1 MKKLFFIVAMMLSL
15 AVYSAPTPDSIQV
28 TQAERII
35 DKYSGKV
42 YATVTE
48 VVEQLKG
55 PAKEMFDAVVR
66 LEIAKGFG
74 YLLPKIFTF
83 LFLFLFVKE
92 YKRILDILNRDNVPR
107 RYDRNG
113 GPFSEEN
120 SSFQLIMYLVVA
132 FLMFS
137 MALIFTYDG
146 LLHLF
151 APEWYAIKEIIELV
165 K

>member
-1 MKKLFFIVAMMLSL
+1 MKKLFFMIAIMLSL
-15 AVYSAPTPDSIQV
+15 AVYSAPTPDSAQV

-42 YATVTE
+42 YTTITE
-48 VVEQLKG
+48 VVDQLKG

-74 YLLPKIFTF
+74 YLLPVLFMAIF
-83 LFLFLFVKE
+83 LFLFAQE
-92 YKRILDILNRDNVPR
+92 HKRISNILNGDNVP
-107 RYDRNG
+107 DRFNTNH
-113 GPFSEEN
+113 GPFDEDN
-120 SSFQLIMYLVVA
+120 VTPQLIFYLIAASVA
-132 FLMFS
+132 F
-137 MALIFTYDG
+137 IFAIIVTYDG